1 MLAATTVKMTAVDEV
16 MSRGRLEAFSDGVF
30 AIAITLL
37 ILDVAVPPGSGARL
51 AHTLVKEWPAYLAY
65 VTSFLTISVI
75 WVNHHAMFSKVTYA
89 DRRLVFS
96 NSVFLLTVAFV
107 PFPTRLLA
115 EYIRD
120 PDGARTAAIFYGLT
134 FIVLAVV
141 FNLTWRAIA
150 IDRRLVRDDVP
161 QAEIQAIFR
170 SFRPGVLMYAVAT
183 AVAFLSPVASALLY
197 LVIALF
203 YALPAHL
210 VTRVR
215 R

>member
-1 MLAATTVKMTAVDEV
+1 MLAATTVKMAAMDEV
-16 MSRGRLEAFSDGVF
+16 MSKSRLEAFSDGVF

-37 ILDVAVPPGSGARL
+37 ILDVTVPPGSGAHL
-51 AHTLVKEWPAYLAY
+51 AHALVREWPAYLAY
-65 VTSFLTISVI
+65 ITSFLTISVI

-96 NSVFLLTVAFV
+96 NSVFLMVVAFI

-120 PDGARTAAIFYGLT
+120 PNGARTAAVFFGLT

-161 QAEIQAIFR
+161 QAEIKAIFR
-170 SFRPGVLMYAVAT
+170 SFRPGVPMYGFAT
-183 AVAFLSPVASALLY
+183 AIAFVSPVASAFLY

-203 YALPAHL
+203 YALPADL
-210 VTRVR
+210 VTRVQH
-215 R
+215 